1 MTEKEA
7 AEMIEQIC
15 KWLEAG
21 TDKKDISTAVDI
33 AREFCDKLLVAAG
46 ADGEGG
52 CHLCQN

>member
-1 MTEKEA
+1 MTEQEA

-21 TDKKDISTAVDI
+21 TTESAADI
-33 AREFCDKLLVAAG
+33 ARVFCDRLLVSAG